1 MTIETLCDDRQLAW
15 LQLLGRTAILA
26 LALIFLWTL
35 SPTPVLAQDEGEGQD
50 EEAAEEKVPDE
61 DLSFFATT
69 SVTATGTEIDTF
81 DIPTPVIVLKAERI
95 EELQPDNAADLLR
108 GEPGVDVNGIG
119 PNQARPII
127 RGQRGLRVLFL
138 ENGLRMNNARRQT
151 DFGEITG
158 LVDVDNV
165 ETMEV
170 VRGPASVLYG
180 SDAIGGVLNLI
191 TKVPPTGG
199 ANNVGFSLG
208 LRFSSAD
215 TQTKESATVFGNTE
229 KLSYSLGASFR
240 STDDYDAATGTFGDI
255 SLEEN
260 VRVNDTGLDD
270 DSYNA
275 YLGYSPSDK
284 HMFFLRANR
293 YRAGETGFGF
303 VEPELIGESGDFR
316 IRIFYPFQD
325 FDRYT
330 VGYQAAAL
338 KSAFATTVDLQ
349 IYQQKNER
357 QLANDIFIDIGPIFG
372 FGPSSDIQIDSLNS
386 TDLDTLGFRGEI
398 TKIAGQRNLV
408 TYGGEYYQDD
418 SFNTDTSTTTQTFR
432 APFPFGPDC
441 TFLGPP
447 FFFFEC
453 PFVDTDD
460 IANSPNATN
469 TGYGVFVQDEIRATD
484 DLTLTLGLRYSKTE
498 TNAEPTPGLDVRGL
512 DFSDDAVVGA
522 LNLTYSITPNLKAV
536 ASYGIAFRAPNI
548 IERLFNGLTPEGG
561 GFQILNPDLV
571 SEESDNIDVGL
582 KYRSRNAYFEAI
594 YFDTKIDNAI
604 VQHTLTDAEIDALP
618 QDVQD
623 EIDQAGVE
631 VVVQQRNADVET
643 IDGVEIAGGYRFD
656 NGISFGGNY
665 THLSG
670 KSESGGPAADP
681 TGDTFSDKWNVS
693 LRYDPPSQGFWV
705 EYQVRHNGEED
716 LFIDPGAAVGPLGE
730 VLPSFTTHRIAGGF
744 SIGESSTMDHRIS
757 FIIDNLTDELYAE
770 FSNATFFRP
779 QPERSFIAAYNLRL
793 W

>member
-1 MTIETLCDDRQLAW
+1 
-15 LQLLGRTAILA
+15 
-26 LALIFLWTL
+26 
-35 SPTPVLAQDEGEGQD
+35 
-50 EEAAEEKVPDE
+50 
-61 DLSFFATT
+61 
-69 SVTATGTEIDTF
+69 
-81 DIPTPVIVLKAERI
+81 
-95 EELQPDNAADLLR
+95 
-108 GEPGVDVNGIG
+108 
-119 PNQARPII
+119 
-127 RGQRGLRVLFL
+127 
-138 ENGLRMNNARRQT
+138 
-151 DFGEITG
+151 
-158 LVDVDNV
+158 
-165 ETMEV
+165 
-170 VRGPASVLYG
+170 
-180 SDAIGGVLNLI
+180 
-191 TKVPPTGG
+191 
-199 ANNVGFSLG
+199 
-208 LRFSSAD
+208 
-215 TQTKESATVFGNTE
+215 
-229 KLSYSLGASFR
+229 
-240 STDDYDAATGTFGDI
+240 
-255 SLEEN
+255 
-260 VRVNDTGLDD
+260 
-270 DSYNA
+270 
-275 YLGYSPSDK
+275 
-284 HMFFLRANR
+284 
-293 YRAGETGFGF
+293 
-303 VEPELIGESGDFR
+303 
-316 IRIFYPFQD
+316 
-325 FDRYT
+325 
-330 VGYQAAAL
+330 
-338 KSAFATTVDLQ
+338 
-349 IYQQKNER
+349 
-357 QLANDIFIDIGPIFG
+357 
-372 FGPSSDIQIDSLNS
+372 
-386 TDLDTLGFRGEI
+386 
-398 TKIAGQRNLV
+398 
-408 TYGGEYYQDD
+408 
-418 SFNTDTSTTTQTFR
+418 
-432 APFPFGPDC
+432 
-441 TFLGPP
+441 
-447 FFFFEC
+447 
-453 PFVDTDD
+453 
-460 IANSPNATN
+460 
-469 TGYGVFVQDEIRATD
+469 VQDEIRATD
-484 DLTLTLGLRYSKTE
+484 DLTFTLGLRYSKTE